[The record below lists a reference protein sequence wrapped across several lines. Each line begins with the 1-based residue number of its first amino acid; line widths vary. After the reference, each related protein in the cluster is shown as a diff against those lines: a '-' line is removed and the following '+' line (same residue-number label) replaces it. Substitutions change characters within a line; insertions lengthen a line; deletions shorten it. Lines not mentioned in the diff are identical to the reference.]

1 MLTFAAAYILYITFE
16 LPLVFIESLFLPTR
30 PNSNIQNNTNVHA
43 NGIRTDVITV
53 KYNDV
58 LTPNMLKSTWNEPK
72 SSSIEDKE
80 NGEQSKL

>member
-30 PNSNIQNNTNVHA
+30 PSNIQNNANVHV
-43 NGIRTDVITV
+43 NGVRTDVITV

-72 SSSIEDKE
+72 SSSIEDKG

>member
-1 MLTFAAAYILYITFE
+1 MLTFAAAYVLYVTFE
-16 LPLVFIESLFLPTR
+16 LPLVFIESLFLPAR
-30 PNSNIQNNTNVHA
+30 PSNVQNNTNVHA

-72 SSSIEDKE
+72 LSSIEEKD
-80 NGEQSKL
+80 NDEQSKL